1 MIYST
6 REYVAAA
13 YAAIFAT
20 TPISQ
25 LENRAFGLT
34 EIQAT
39 GADVAKALQKRHNAP
54 PSIFRH
60 SLEEVDHQI
69 QDRLDKSKPLAN
81 AWYCR
86 KIWGAGKLP
95 ELIGSDIWEV
105 EGYKKKHL
113 EELIVDD
120 KLVAYRHFSPDFQVA
135 VDETF
140 Y

>member
-1 MIYST
+1 VVYST

-25 LENRAFGLT
+25 LENRVIGLT
-34 EIQAT
+34 EIQTT
-39 GADVAKALQKRHNAP
+39 GQDVAKALQKRHNAW

-60 SLEEVDHQI
+60 SLEEVDRQM
-69 QDRLDKSKPLAN
+69 QDRLDKGQALAN

-86 KIWGAGKLP
+86 KIWGSGKIP

-105 EGYKKKHL
+105 KGYNKKRL
-113 EELIVDD
+113 EELIVDN
-120 KLVAYRHFSPDFQVA
+120 KLVAYRDSSPDFQVA
-135 VDETF
+135 VNETF